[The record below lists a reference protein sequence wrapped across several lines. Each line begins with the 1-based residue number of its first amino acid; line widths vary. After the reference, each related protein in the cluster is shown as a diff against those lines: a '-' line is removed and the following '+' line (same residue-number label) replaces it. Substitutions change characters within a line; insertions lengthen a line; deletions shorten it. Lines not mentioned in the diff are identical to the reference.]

1 MPQEP
6 IPDSGILRPLTP
18 DSRPSRLHKPG
29 TRSRWIRLA
38 SAQESGLFV
47 VIVLMMLGLA
57 FASPSIRQTHRVA
70 IPAGATVAAAGED
83 VVVTTSAGSSRTYL
97 AREGYELRDSGEEPV
112 LRRTV
117 EVNKF
122 LNKENLVGVATVA
135 SFIAIM
141 AVGMSGIIIM
151 GGIDLSIGSVYA
163 LAAVAGAFAMNALG
177 PAASLAEA
185 LPIGLLVCCGAG
197 AACGAING
205 AAVVG
210 LRVHP
215 FIVTLGG
222 MAVYRGIAF
231 VLTKG
236 QSIGDFPASMTLGF
250 FKKMIGGVNPVPMIF
265 MVAVAVAGAIVL
277 RLTVFGRRTFAIGG
291 NETAGRYAGI
301 PVGRVKIT
309 LFTLAGL
316 LAGLAALIR
325 LGYYGA
331 VSSDAG
337 QGYELDVIAAAV
349 VGGASLSGGRGSAFG
364 AMLGAVVIQLIE
376 NGIVVLGIDSNY
388 KLIIIGLAIIIAVV
402 VDQAKQRLTSG
413 RG

>member
-1 MPQEP
+1 
-6 IPDSGILRPLTP
+6 LTP
-18 DSRPSRLHKPG
+18 VPLPSRRNDG
-29 TRSRWIRLA
+29 VRSRWIRLA
-38 SAQESGLFV
+38 SAQESGLLV
-47 VIVLMMLGLA
+47 VIFLMMLGLTLA
-57 FASPSIRQTHRVA
+57 TPDINQTQRVE
-70 IPAGATVAAAGED
+70 IPAGATVQSTNGD
-83 VVVTTSAGSSRTYL
+83 TVVTTTDGASRTYF
-97 AREGYELRDSGEEPV
+97 ARDGYELRDSGAEPI
-112 LRRTV
+112 LRRSV
-117 EVNKF
+117 AVNKF
-122 LNKENLVGVATVA
+122 LNKQNLVGVATMA

-151 GGIDLSIGSVYA
+151 GGIDLSIGSIYA
-163 LAAVAGAFAMNALG
+163 LAAVAGAFAMHKLG
-177 PAASLAEA
+177 QQAPLATA
-185 LPIGLLVCCGAG
+185 LPVGLAVCCGVG
-197 AACGAING
+197 AACGALNG

-222 MAVYRGIAF
+222 MAIYRGVAF
-231 VLTKG
+231 VLTEG
-236 QSIGDFPASMTLGF
+236 QTVGDFPGSLIHGF
-250 FKKMIGGVNPVPMIF
+250 FKMPILGVNPVPMMCMIL
-265 MVAVAVAGAIVL
+265 VSITGALVL
-277 RLTVFGRRTFAIGG
+277 RLTVLGRRTFAIGG

-301 PVGRVKIT
+301 PVGRVKIIV
-309 LFTLAGL
+309 FMLAGM

-376 NGIVVLGIDSNY
+376 NGIVVLEIDSNY

-402 VDQAKQRLTSG
+402 VDQAKQRLTTG
-413 RG
+413 RV